1 MFVTIHKSAK
11 VAMLGLMFVL
21 TGLAGMITVEVDND
35 GIMETPAV
43 VIESQMDAPVEK
55 LALVVRF
62 ESMLQ
67 RSSAERVTPRPDVAA
82 FNEHETAAAPATVAF
97 PLVIPLRT

>member
-1 MFVTIHKSAK
+1 MLVTIHKSAK

-21 TGLAGMITVEVDND
+21 TGVAGMTTLEVDND

-43 VIESQMDAPVEK
+43 VIEMQMDAPVEK
-55 LALVVRF
+55 FAVVVRF

-67 RSSAERVTPRPDVAA
+67 QGSDERVAPRPDSATFTDYEA
-82 FNEHETAAAPATVAF
+82 EAAPVPVAS